1 MTTSPNSLSR
11 RGFLG
16 SASALGLGFAMGPA
30 FAQSYG
36 IDAAPVALP
45 AADGPLRWLDSGDQ
59 KAVFFRA
66 FLEQYSAERGID
78 HIYDGLPWT
87 EIATVVPLGVR
98 NNSAPDAFA
107 LPLGLPPSIAIA
119 EGWVRPLDDLI
130 PDFANWK
137 AGFPAGSFIEGVNM
151 LNGLTYG
158 LPYTSDRRSSS
169 LLLFGKTAMALT
181 DFDPSPENPLGWD
194 DFRTAARQITERS
207 NGSIFGWIIGG
218 AQVGRWSANVLQMA
232 SRAGA
237 VCGVDGFTLG
247 LDPRTGEI
255 VVDSDPFVEAIEL
268 LLAMRDDGSAF
279 PGVLSLNAPQ
289 ARSFVAE
296 GVAGMILQ
304 GPWNVP
310 IWEANNPGFDFGFTN
325 TPGPAGATGKTY
337 VNTLPAAAN
346 MMYLNANAKN
356 PYHAAD
362 VFRIMGTVEGQTA
375 WANVVGPADPAI
387 FPEANLRAEMS
398 DRSRAV
404 IALQEDQVRALP
416 VPFSR
421 NTGFVAVARL
431 YQEPTPNLA
440 QTIQGLY
447 AGQLSDV
454 RATLAA
460 LKDQMNAALDAA
472 IDAAN
477 AEGAG
482 VSRDELV
489 FADWDPATDYA
500 G

>member
-1 MTTSPNSLSR
+1 MTIRSSGISR

-16 SASALGLGFAMGPA
+16 SASAFGLACAVAPA

-36 IDAAPVALP
+36 IDAAPMALP

-66 FLEQYSAERGID
+66 FFEQYSTERGIEV
-78 HIYDGLPWT
+78 IYDGLPWT

-107 LPLGLPPSIAIA
+107 LPQGMAPSVAIGQ
-119 EGWVRPLDDLI
+119 GWVRPLDDLI
-130 PDFANWK
+130 PDFEAWK

-151 LNGLTYG
+151 LDGKTYG
-158 LPYTSDRRSSS
+158 LPSTSDRRSSS
-169 LLLFGKTAMALT
+169 LLLFGKAAMALT
-181 DFDPSPENPLGWD
+181 DFDPNSETPLSWED
-194 DFRTAARQITERS
+194 MRSAARQITEKS
-207 NGSIFGWIIGG
+207 GGSTFGWIIGG

-232 SRAGA
+232 QRAGA
-237 VCGVDGFTLG
+237 VCGVEGFTLG
-247 LDPRTGEI
+247 LDPRSGEI
-255 VVDSDPFVEAIEL
+255 VVDSDEMVAAVEL

-289 ARSFVAE
+289 ARAFVAQ
-296 GVAGMILQ
+296 GNAGMILQ

-310 IWEANNPGFDFGFTN
+310 IWEANNPDFDFGFTY

-337 VNTLPAAAN
+337 INTVPSPQN
-346 MMYLNANAKN
+346 MMFINANAKN
-356 PYHAAD
+356 PSHAAD
-362 VFRIMGTVEGQTA
+362 VFRIMGTVDGQTA
-375 WANVVGPADPAI
+375 WANVVGASDPAI
-387 FPEANLRAEMS
+387 FPEANARADLSE
-398 DRSRAV
+398 RSRQV

-416 VPFSR
+416 VPYAR
-421 NTGFVAVARL
+421 NAGFVAVARL

-447 AGQLSDV
+447 AGQLTGV
-454 RATLAA
+454 QATLSA
-460 LKDQMNAALDAA
+460 LKDEMNTALDTA

-482 VSRDELV
+482 VSRDQLV
-489 FADWDPATDYA
+489 FADWDPATDYS

>member
-1 MTTSPNSLSR
+1 MTRQLTGLTR
-11 RGFLG
+11 RRFLG
-16 SASALGLGFAMGPA
+16 ATSGFGLALAAGPA

-36 IDAAPVALP
+36 IDSAPMDLP

-66 FLEQYSAERGID
+66 FLEEYSTDRGID
-78 HIYDGLPWT
+78 FIYDGLPWN
-87 EIATVVPLGVR
+87 EISTVVPLGVR

-107 LPLGLPPSIAIA
+107 LPLGLPPSVAVA
-119 EGWVRPLDDLI
+119 DGWVRPLDDLI
-130 PDFANWK
+130 PDIESWK
-137 AGFPAGSFIEGVNM
+137 AGFPAGSFIEGVNVID
-151 LNGLTYG
+151 GLTYG

-169 LLLFGKTAMALT
+169 LLLFGREAMALT
-181 DFDPSPENPLGWD
+181 DFDPGPDSPLSWD
-194 DFRTAARQITERS
+194 DMRTAARQITENS
-207 NGSIFGWIIGG
+207 GGSVFGWIIGG

-237 VCGVDGFTLG
+237 VCGVDGFTIG
-247 LDPRTGEI
+247 LDPRSGEI
-255 VVDSDPFVEAIEL
+255 IVDSDPFVEAVEL

-289 ARSFVAE
+289 ARAFVAQ
-296 GVAGMILQ
+296 GAAGMILQ

-310 IWEANNPGFDFGFTN
+310 IWEANNPGFDFGFAA

-337 VNTLPAAAN
+337 VGTLPAAAN
-346 MMYLNANAKN
+346 MMFINADAKN
-356 PYHAAD
+356 PFHAAD
-362 VFRIMGTVEGQTA
+362 VFRIMGTIDGQTA
-375 WANVVGPADPAI
+375 WANVVGPSDPAI
-387 FPEANLRAEMS
+387 LPEANARAEMS
-398 DRSRAV
+398 ERSRAV

-447 AGQLSDV
+447 AGQLTGV
-454 RATLAA
+454 RATLAE
-460 LKDQMNAALDAA
+460 LKDRMNAALDSA

-489 FADWDPATDYA
+489 FADWDPATDHSA
-500 G
+500 